1 MSDSGES
8 MTQRRAQLAADIARQ
23 RVEFS
28 SAYRDMGKPIRYFEY
43 GMRGFGFL
51 RQNPWIL
58 SVVPAAFTI
67 SSAVVGMV
75 RTPKPEPKRSF
86 MEKWAGA
93 ETRKKTEAKVDK
105 SLLGH
110 AMRWGGRGWKLYGLY
125 KKARK
130 FL

>member
-1 MSDSGES
+1 MV
-8 MTQRRAQLAADIARQ
+8 QRRARLAADIARQ

-51 RQNPWIL
+51 RQNPWVL

-75 RTPKPEPKRSF
+75 RTPKPEPKRSLF
-86 MEKWAGA
+86 EKLTRTEA
-93 ETRKKTEAKVDK
+93 RKKVESKAEK

-110 AMRWGGRGWKLYGLY
+110 AMHWGGRGWKLYGLY
-125 KKARK
+125 KKVRK